1 VELRPVL
8 RAAAAG
14 IAYFAIVFGAGFA
27 LAFIRIPFLEP
38 RLGAR
43 WAELAELPVMLVVIT
58 LAAGW
63 VARRFAIAPRLPDRA
78 VLGLVALA
86 LMLAA
91 EFGLVLALRG
101 MTIGEYFASRDPVSG
116 LAYYASL
123 LYFATL
129 PALRVAFGGR

>member
-1 VELRPVL
+1 MELRPVA
-8 RAAAAG
+8 RAAGAG
-14 IAYFAIVFGAGFA
+14 VAYFAIAFGAGFA
-27 LAFIRIPFLEP
+27 LALVRIPFLEP

-43 WAELAELPVMLVVIT
+43 WAELAELPVMVVVIT

-63 VARRFAIAPRLPDRA
+63 VVRRFAIAPRLPDRL
-78 VLGLVALA
+78 VLGLVAFA

-91 EFGLVLALRG
+91 EFGLVLSLRG
-101 MTIGEYFASRDPVSG
+101 MTIGEYFATRDPVSG

-129 PALRVAFGGR
+129 PALRAAFGGR

>member
-1 VELRPVL
+1 MEDRPRG
-8 RAAAAG
+8 RAVAAG
-14 IAYFAIVFGAGFA
+14 IAYFAIVYGAGFA
-27 LAFIRIPFLEP
+27 LAFIRIPILEP

-58 LAAGW
+58 LAARW
-63 VARRFAIAPRLPDRA
+63 VVRRFAIAPRWPDRA
-78 VLGLVALA
+78 LLGLVALA

-91 EFGLVLALRG
+91 EFGLVLSLRG
-101 MTIGEYFASRDPVSG
+101 MTIGEYFATRDPVSG

-129 PALRVAFGGR
+129 PALRAAFGGR

>member
-1 VELRPVL
+1 VQLRSVL

-14 IAYFAIVFGAGFA
+14 VAYFAIAFGAGFA
-27 LAFIRIPFLEP
+27 LAFIRIPILEP

-43 WAELAELPVMLVVIT
+43 WAELVELPVMLVVIT

-63 VARRFAIAPRLPDRA
+63 VVRRFAIAPRWPDRA
-78 VLGLVALA
+78 VLGAVALA

-91 EFGLVLALRG
+91 EFGLVLSLRG

-123 LYFATL
+123 LYFGAL
-129 PALRVAFGGR
+129 PALKLPLGGR